1 MIKNPPQLVAEP
13 IMAGVNPR
21 YKPIYPSCF
30 ITPRIVQHIVRGLS
44 TAAVAAEDG
53 ALLVVVVAEQLVV
66 VIGASVFFL
75 RIEVVRRLS
84 STCIRT
90 LTRSSGYN
98 SIVEAEPPAMPARKE
113 ESGLLFG
120 VEIDVLLVD
129 FVDGCGG
136 CVTEEVDI
144 DDFVVDSFMVVFV
157 LCNLFTYLRV
167 CAALCPQINMSCADH
182 LEFVVVVRCT
192 YRGAG
197 GSPPES
203 QTLGTLKWHLYRTL

>member
-1 MIKNPPQLVAEP
+1 
-13 IMAGVNPR
+13 MAGVNPR
-21 YKPIYPSCF
+21 YKPRYPSCF

-53 ALLVVVVAEQLVV
+53 ALLVVVVVAEQLVV

-75 RIEVVRRLS
+75 RSEVLCRLS

-113 ESGLLFG
+113 DSGLLFDF
-120 VEIDVLLVD
+120 EIDVLLVD

-167 CAALCPQINMSCADH
+167 C
-182 LEFVVVVRCT
+182 
-192 YRGAG
+192 YRV
-197 GSPPES
+197 S
-203 QTLGTLKWHLYRTL
+203 

>member
-21 YKPIYPSCF
+21 YKPRYPSCF
-30 ITPRIVQHIVRGLS
+30 ITPRTVQHIVRGLS

-53 ALLVVVVAEQLVV
+53 ALLVIVVVAEQLVV

-75 RIEVVRRLS
+75 RSEVLRRLS

-98 SIVEAEPPAMPARKE
+98 NIVEAEPPAMPARKE
-113 ESGLLFG
+113 ESGLLFD
-120 VEIDVLLVD
+120 VECDVVLLVD

-136 CVTEEVDI
+136 CVTEFDI
-144 DDFVVDSFMVVFV
+144 DDFVVDLFMVCVIYLSPRLFSCSV
-157 LCNLFTYLRV
+157 L
-167 CAALCPQINMSCADH
+167 
-182 LEFVVVVRCT
+182 
-192 YRGAG
+192 
-197 GSPPES
+197 
-203 QTLGTLKWHLYRTL
+203 K